1 MENCTA
7 RRIRKTLTD
16 GSYRFASKSLHSDPK
31 WPFTATL
38 PVNSNTNLLVAESP
52 AVLRETW
59 VMGEGGIHHLSR
71 KVRSPLSVQ
80 ISLTHSL
87 AAFCCSPARTTETES
102 QFKPEIKSPEKK
114 KLIQVGEAR
123 CVMAVALRHTLYFPY
138 LLTFTA
144 ARPVSVSTADFLNTD
159 TLDPRRRR
167 DRIARILNPQDLLCF
182 FYAAARSP
190 RILGR
195 EEVWLL

>member
-59 VMGEGGIHHLSR
+59 EMGEGGIHHLSR

-114 KLIQVGEAR
+114 KTDPSRRG
-123 CVMAVALRHTLYFPY
+123 AVCNGGRATSHSLFS
-138 LLTFTA
+138 LLANIHCGAT
-144 ARPVSVSTADFLNTD
+144 
-159 TLDPRRRR
+159 
-167 DRIARILNPQDLLCF
+167 RIGVYGRLL
-182 FYAAARSP
+182 
-190 RILGR
+190 
-195 EEVWLL
+195 EH